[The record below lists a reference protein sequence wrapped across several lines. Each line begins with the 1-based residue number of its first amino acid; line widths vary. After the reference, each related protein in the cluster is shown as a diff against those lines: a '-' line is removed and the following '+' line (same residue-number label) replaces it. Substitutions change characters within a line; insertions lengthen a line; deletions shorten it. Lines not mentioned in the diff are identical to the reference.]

1 MMNSRQEIDPAPFD
15 MRLARMKN
23 SESRWTRPELNT
35 VGTLRDVA
43 GGAGGTQGNGGG
55 SAQNPS

>member
-1 MMNSRQEIDPAPFD
+1 MQKNTD
-15 MRLARMKN
+15 RL
-23 SESRWTRPELNT
+23 WTKPELKT

-43 GGAGGTQGNGGG
+43 GGGGGTQGNGNG